1 MIAVNPAASVFA
13 ASGDSASAVGAATA
27 ATTSP
32 SAIHVLRLVNMTSSL
47 SVVSAAHADVSQGTM
62 EAVANRELTLR

>member
-13 ASGDSASAVGAATA
+13 ASGDSASAIGAATA

-32 SAIHVLRLVNMTSSL
+32 SAIHLLRLANMTSFL
-47 SVVSAAHADVSQGTM
+47 SVVSAAHAVVLQATM
-62 EAVANRELTLR
+62 EAAANRALTRR